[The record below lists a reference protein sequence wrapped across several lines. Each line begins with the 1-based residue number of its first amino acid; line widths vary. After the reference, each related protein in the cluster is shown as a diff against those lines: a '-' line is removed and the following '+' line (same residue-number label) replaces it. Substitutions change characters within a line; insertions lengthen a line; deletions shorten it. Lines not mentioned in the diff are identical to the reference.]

1 MMKKLISI
9 RGATQSENTKE
20 SIERTVCELCNAI
33 VKENGIK
40 SKNIVSI
47 FFTVTKDINAL
58 NPATAL
64 RIGKTDFDCTQ
75 CALFCAQ
82 ECEIEGGSPLMI
94 RVMVTAYQSAF
105 KQKKNIYINGAEK
118 LRPDYVKK

>member
-1 MMKKLISI
+1 MMKKLNSI
-9 RGATQSENTKE
+9 RGATQTKNTKE
-20 SIERTVCELCNAI
+20 DIQKTVCDLCNKI
-33 VKENGIK
+33 VKENGLK
-40 SKNIVSI
+40 SKDLVSI
-47 FFTVTKDINAL
+47 FFTVTKDITVL

-64 RIGKTDFDCTQ
+64 RIGNTEFDCTK

-94 RVMVTAYQSAF
+94 RVMITAYQSIF

-118 LRPDYVKK
+118 LRPDYVK